1 MRRIH
6 LAKIDKTRP
15 VVILTREAVRPF
27 RRRVTV
33 APITSTIRGLSTEVL
48 VGKINGLDH
57 ESVVSLDN
65 IITIEVHELGR
76 LVGYLTPEQNHA
88 LTDAIVNAFD
98 LETADGVAPEGN
110 DDPDG

>member
-1 MRRIH
+1 MRPIH

-33 APITSTIRGLSTEVL
+33 APITSTNRGLSTEVA
-48 VGKINGLDH
+48 VGKANGLDH
-57 ESVVSLDN
+57 ESVVSVDN
-65 IITIEVHELGR
+65 AITIEADELGR

-88 LTDAIVNAFD
+88 LTDAIMIAFD
-98 LETADGVAPEGN
+98 LETADDAASEG
-110 DDPDG
+110 DEDSDG